1 MRLHR
6 TNCPT
11 GSQQECRPG
20 CTVCPPAQGTLSSGV
35 TRLAWGIN
43 LLMFNKVKF
52 NQIVSISGKPQKVT
66 LINRIGSYYTPHSK
80 VQVAANIFSF
90 HDFFVERYYPLIVLS
105 ALAPDVGHVVI
116 IIKSL
121 VMIEILILATPFH
134 FVAFCAILWPIPP
147 LPPGGP
153 PTTIRYWGALWVL

>member
-1 MRLHR
+1 
-6 TNCPT
+6 
-11 GSQQECRPG
+11 
-20 CTVCPPAQGTLSSGV
+20 
-35 TRLAWGIN
+35 
-43 LLMFNKVKF
+43 
-52 NQIVSISGKPQKVT
+52 VT

-121 VMIEILILATPFH
+121 VMIEILILATTFILSH
-134 FVAFCAILWPIPP
+134 FVQFCGRS
-147 LPPGGP
+147 PGGP
-153 PTTIRYWGALWVL
+153 PTTIRYWGALWVF